1 MTERATD
8 LRLLLA
14 AVIAWAALAITLS
27 WTLAHRGLLVAGLV
41 LAVLAVVGAAT
52 HRRRLR
58 RRGRLGRHAVTEGR
72 WSGLLLLSFA
82 SVLLLQFAAT
92 GNDLRAARGDV
103 QQLVAERAAV
113 TVTGRVET
121 EPRRLVG
128 RFGEEQ
134 VIVVVAVSTITG
146 RGETGPAAARLQLV
160 GDQEL
165 LQVRWS
171 STVTVAGRLSPPR
184 DAGPEIGRLRITGPI
199 REVDPAPAVARA
211 AQVLR
216 TALTAS
222 VRDLPEDARGLLP
235 GLVIGDTSAL
245 PPDLDEAMRATGMTH
260 LTAVSGSNV
269 AVVIGLVFGG
279 CTLVGVPRRLRPW
292 LAMLALAGFVVLAR
306 PEPSVLR
313 ASAMGAIGLIGISR
327 HRRSIGPPL
336 LGGAILTV
344 LTVDP
349 WLARSYGFVLST
361 LATLGLLLL
370 AGPWGDHL
378 APHFAKVHPRLRL
391 LGPAVAVPL
400 AAQVVCGPVIV
411 LLQGSVPIVGVLANL
426 LAAPLIPMAT
436 IGGVACAGVAVLSPT
451 LGGWLAWLPALPT
464 LGVARVARALAVVPG
479 GSVPWPD
486 GAPGAG
492 LLAVITVLTLLVG
505 RSLLLVALAHPIV
518 TLLVV
523 ALFITLLVPTRT
535 FTWPPTRWRMV
546 ACDVGQGDGIVLR
559 SGPASAVVVDVGPDP
574 ALIDGCL
581 DRLGVDVVDA
591 VVLTH
596 FHADHVGGIDGVSRG
611 RQVKALLVT
620 AVDDDE
626 PTARDVRTWAQRQ
639 GLKATPLRIGDRF
652 TAGALTA
659 SVWWPARRIDAG
671 SVPNNSSVV
680 LAVRT
685 GEVDA
690 LLLGDIEREAGAA
703 ILSELRR
710 RPEFASAARSFD
722 VVKTPH
728 HGSANISPALMEAI
742 RAPVGIVS
750 VGADNDYG
758 HPSATQLS
766 LLRRLGYA
774 VYRTD
779 LRGDIAVVDTDSG
792 EAVVTMR

>member
-1 MTERATD
+1 M
-8 LRLLLA
+8 
-14 AVIAWAALAITLS
+14 
-27 WTLAHRGLLVAGLV
+27 
-41 LAVLAVVGAAT
+41 
-52 HRRRLR
+52 
-58 RRGRLGRHAVTEGR
+58 
-72 WSGLLLLSFA
+72 
-82 SVLLLQFAAT
+82 
-92 GNDLRAARGDV
+92 
-103 QQLVAERAAV
+103 
-113 TVTGRVET
+113 
-121 EPRRLVG
+121 
-128 RFGEEQ
+128 
-134 VIVVVAVSTITG
+134 
-146 RGETGPAAARLQLV
+146 
-160 GDQEL
+160 
-165 LQVRWS
+165 RWS

-184 DAGPEIGRLRITGPI
+184 DAGPEIGRLRITGSI

-391 LGPAVAVPL
+391 LGPAVAVPGR
-400 AAQVVCGPVIV
+400 AVVCGPVIV
-411 LLQGSVPIVGVLANL
+411 LLRVGAHRRR
-426 LAAPLIPMAT
+426 AREHSPRPHPMAT
-436 IGGVACAGVAVLSPT
+436 IGGVAAPVLPCCHT

-464 LGVARVARALAVVPG
+464 LGVARVAQALAVVPG

-596 FHADHVGGIDGVSRG
+596 FHADHVGGIDGCRVVARSRRSSSPRSTTTSRPHVTSGRG
-611 RQVKALLVT
+611 RNGKA
-620 AVDDDE
+620 
-626 PTARDVRTWAQRQ
+626 
-639 GLKATPLRIGDRF
+639 
-652 TAGALTA
+652 
-659 SVWWPARRIDAG
+659 
-671 SVPNNSSVV
+671 
-680 LAVRT
+680 
-685 GEVDA
+685 
-690 LLLGDIEREAGAA
+690 
-703 ILSELRR
+703 
-710 RPEFASAARSFD
+710 
-722 VVKTPH
+722 
-728 HGSANISPALMEAI
+728 
-742 RAPVGIVS
+742 
-750 VGADNDYG
+750 
-758 HPSATQLS
+758 
-766 LLRRLGYA
+766 
-774 VYRTD
+774 
-779 LRGDIAVVDTDSG
+779 
-792 EAVVTMR
+792 